1 MDFQLGFG
9 KGKKDGAAAAPKKP
23 KNDAVLKV
31 VEFFDKNPIMK
42 IVVPAVLFII
52 VVAVVIFVIFGDGV
66 LSGTDKDVGTEPNE
80 ITISQDTQT
89 EIKQD
94 KEIVALIESDPLS
107 EDILANAKYTG
118 YLVGNTGLKIATIE
132 VGSGGDVLVMAPGE
146 KIDDTEWVLKEC
158 NKNYV
163 IFEAGDVSKKITRE

>member
-9 KGKKDGAAAAPKKP
+9 KGKKDGAAAAAKKP
-23 KNDAVLKV
+23 DAVLKI

-52 VVAVVIFVIFGDGV
+52 VVAVVVFVIFGDGV
-66 LSGTDKDVGTEPNE
+66 LSGSDDDVGTEPNE
-80 ITISQDTQT
+80 IIISQDTQT

-146 KIDDTEWVLKEC
+146 KIDGSEWVLKEC